1 MKYIAFAIA
10 AIVGVPAMTITS
22 MVIPKIKYLLV
33 SMLILSIMFGS
44 MVSINF
50 VSMEQYRGPSRGF
63 EITVTD
69 LICLALIF
77 TLILTKPKKI
87 IWIPKTF
94 GMCAIFFV
102 AAVINVVSSPV
113 PLYGYFFL
121 WQIYR
126 AALLYWCIINLVVTE
141 DGGKEIMNAI
151 WMGFV
156 AVGCVMLLIAFKQKY
171 VDGIYRIPAFFDHS
185 NTVPS
190 FLIMLLCATMV
201 WGMANK
207 EFTFIQYAVTMIASL
222 GMIFAIFATGSRSGY
237 LVAAGSVG
245 ASLVITNFRK
255 KKLAVDR
262 FRILFSTVV
271 IISAMFVGGLLVI
284 DTVIDRFLNAPES
297 SEEAREEFNISARM
311 MAEDHFF
318 GVGLNQFSYVLTN
331 TEKYREHIK
340 IMANEEQAGVAHHI
354 YLLTAAEMG
363 NIGLA
368 LFLLL
373 LARILIPIAF
383 TGLRWKN
390 LNHLILL
397 GLTIGILSFLMI
409 GFLEWVFRLTPVI
422 YQFSLAS
429 GLGIGL
435 VTLDKRARK
444 GKMRR

>member
-1 MKYIAFAIA
+1 MKYIAFAMA
-10 AIVGVPAMTITS
+10 AIVGIPAMTIAS

-94 GMCAIFFV
+94 GMCAVFFV

-121 WQIYR
+121 WQLYR

-207 EFTFIQYAVTMIASL
+207 EFTFIQYAFTMIASL

-262 FRILFSTVV
+262 FRIVFSTIV
-271 IISAMFVGGLLVI
+271 IIVAMFVGGLLVI

-297 SEEAREEFNISARM
+297 SEEARDEFNISARM

-373 LARILIPIAF
+373 LARILVPIAF

-397 GLTIGILSFLMI
+397 GLTTGLLSLLMI

-435 VTLDKRARK
+435 VILDKRARK
-444 GKMRR
+444 STTGE